1 MNTNLTEIIFILD
14 RSGSMSGLEGK
25 TIDGYNGFLQK
36 QRLVAGDALITTVL
50 FDNQYE
56 MLHDGIN
63 IRLVRPITTAEY
75 YTRGSTALLDAVGKT
90 ILDVGRR
97 LSQTAEENRP
107 GQVIF
112 VITTDGMEN
121 SSREFSYAVIS
132 DMIRHQKEKYNWQF
146 IFLAAN
152 IDADAMGDS
161 LGITRDEIASF
172 SADDEGTETLFECLE
187 DVIEDMR
194 SDKEFVVDLKK
205 TMRDVQSR
213 QGKKGKRNIN

>member
-1 MNTNLTEIIFILD
+1 LTEIIFILD
-14 RSGSMSGLEGK
+14 RSGSMSSLEGK
-25 TIDGYNGFLQK
+25 TIDGYNSFLQK

-63 IRLVRPITTAEY
+63 IRLVRSITADEY
-75 YTRGSTALLDAVGKT
+75 FTRGSTALLDAVGKT

-97 LSQTAEENRP
+97 LSQTVEENRP

-121 SSREFSYAVIS
+121 SSREFSYAVIN

-152 IDADAMGDS
+152 IDADAMGHS
-161 LGITRDEIASF
+161 LGVTRDCIAEYYT
-172 SADDEGTETLFECLE
+172 DEEGTDNLFECVE
-187 DVIEDMR
+187 DVIGNLR
-194 SDKEFVVDLKK
+194 SDKEFEVDLKK

-213 QGKKGKRNIN
+213 QGKKGKKSY